1 MNRNDI
7 LKTAELIVNGEREG
21 QYGAPEDS
29 FNNIARLW
37 GIYLGCDL
45 KPSDVANLMV
55 LMKVARNMNGVYKAD
70 NWVDM
75 AGYSALGGELQT
87 LEEQKTSTSRL
98 HYVKV
103 PSNHIV
109 IDFDIKNSDGTKSYE
124 KNLEA
129 ESKWPKSAAGI
140 HLHYLRNVNDANMF
154 KEDK

>member
-7 LKTAELIVNGEREG
+7 LETAKLIINGEREG

-37 GIYLGCDL
+37 GIYLGRDL

-75 AGYSALGGELQT
+75 AGYSALGGELQN
-87 LEEQKTSTSRL
+87 LEEQKTN
-98 HYVKV
+98 YKV
-103 PSNHIV
+103 SGNA
-109 IDFDIKNSDGTKSYE
+109 DLRTTFDIIRTRKGDTTD
-124 KNLEA
+124 
-129 ESKWPKSAAGI
+129 
-140 HLHYLRNVNDANMF
+140 LRNVNDTNMF

>member
-7 LKTAELIVNGEREG
+7 LETAKLIINGEREG

-37 GIYLGCDL
+37 GIYLGRDL

-87 LEEQKTSTSRL
+87 LEEQKTKYKAYWDADHEAMCNIT
-98 HYVKV
+98 
-103 PSNHIV
+103 
-109 IDFDIKNSDGTKSYE
+109 DTWKSGF
-124 KNLEA
+124 A
-129 ESKWPKSAAGI
+129 DTWKSGFVD
-140 HLHYLRNVNDANMF
+140 LRNVNDTNMF

>member
-7 LKTAELIVNGEREG
+7 LETAKLIVNGEREG

-37 GIYLGCDL
+37 SVYLHCNLG
-45 KPSDVANLMV
+45 PSDVANLMV

-75 AGYSALGGELQT
+75 VGYSALGGELQN
-87 LEEQKTSTSRL
+87 LEEQKTKYKEYLDADHEAMCNTT
-98 HYVKV
+98 
-103 PSNHIV
+103 N
-109 IDFDIKNSDGTKSYE
+109 TWKSCIAD
-124 KNLEA
+124 LC
-129 ESKWPKSAAGI
+129 
-140 HLHYLRNVNDANMF
+140 NVNDTNTF

>member
-7 LKTAELIVNGEREG
+7 LETAKLIVNGEREG

-29 FNNIARLW
+29 FSNIARLW
-37 GIYLGCDL
+37 GIYLGRDL

-75 AGYSALGGELQT
+75 VGYSALGGELQN
-87 LEEQKTSTSRL
+87 LEEQKTN
-98 HYVKV
+98 YKV
-103 PSNHIV
+103 SGNA
-109 IDFDIKNSDGTKSYE
+109 D
-124 KNLEA
+124 
-129 ESKWPKSAAGI
+129 
-140 HLHYLRNVNDANMF
+140 LRTTRNIIRTWKGDTTDLCNVNDTNMF

>member
-29 FNNIARLW
+29 FSNIARLW
-37 GIYLGCDL
+37 GIYLGRDL

-75 AGYSALGGELQT
+75 VGYSALGGELQN
-87 LEEQKTSTSRL
+87 LEEQKTN
-98 HYVKV
+98 YKV
-103 PSNHIV
+103 SGNA
-109 IDFDIKNSDGTKSYE
+109 D
-124 KNLEA
+124 
-129 ESKWPKSAAGI
+129 
-140 HLHYLRNVNDANMF
+140 LRTTRNIIRTWKGDTTDLCNVNDTNMF

>member
-7 LKTAELIVNGEREG
+7 LEAAKLIINGEREG

-37 GIYLGCDL
+37 SIYLGCNL
-45 KPSDVANLMV
+45 GPSDVANLMV

-75 AGYSALGGELQT
+75 AGYSALGGELQN
-87 LEEQKTSTSRL
+87 LEEQKPTYKEYCDAELEKQQINYKKYCDAALEKQQIQYKEYYDSERRAMR
-98 HYVKV
+98 
-103 PSNHIV
+103 NI
-109 IDFDIKNSDGTKSYE
+109 IDTWNI
-124 KNLEA
+124 
-129 ESKWPKSAAGI
+129 
-140 HLHYLRNVNDANMF
+140 NDTNMC

>member
-87 LEEQKTSTSRL
+87 LEEQKTN
-98 HYVKV
+98 YKV
-103 PSNHIV
+103 SGTVDLRAMRNIV
-109 IDFDIKNSDGTKSYE
+109 NTRKGDTTG
-124 KNLEA
+124 LC
-129 ESKWPKSAAGI
+129 
-140 HLHYLRNVNDANMF
+140 NVNDTNMF

>member
-7 LKTAELIVNGEREG
+7 LETAKLIVNGEREG

-37 GIYLGCDL
+37 GIYLGRDL
-45 KPSDVANLMV
+45 APSDVANLMV

-75 AGYSALGGELQT
+75 VGYSALGGELQN
-87 LEEQKTSTSRL
+87 LEEQKTN
-98 HYVKV
+98 YKV
-103 PSNHIV
+103 SGSVDLRAMRNI
-109 IDFDIKNSDGTKSYE
+109 INIRKGDTT
-124 KNLEA
+124 NLC
-129 ESKWPKSAAGI
+129 
-140 HLHYLRNVNDANMF
+140 NVNDTNMF